1 MKNLR
6 NKCQISTMLLE
17 ALFRIILDKESV
29 WQSASM
35 NLNWELKL
43 ISVTGTWYWPG
54 HGSHGSLQWANKAEK
69 FERQWCMRSAFSFHY
84 DEVKCIMAGT
94 AELFYFGRRTRRK
107 CSRRLC
113 SSPASF
119 YNGPYTLSHVSRSP
133 IITTMMIVVTMVDWD
148 VTDLH

>member
-17 ALFRIILDKESV
+17 AWFRIILDKASV

-43 ISVTGTWYWPG
+43 ISVTGTG
-54 HGSHGSLQWANKAEK
+54 HLRGSLQWANKAEK

-94 AELFYFGRRTRRK
+94 AELLYFGRRTRRK

-119 YNGPYTLSHVSRSP
+119 YNGPYTLSHVSRFP
-133 IITTMMIVVTMVDWD
+133 IITTMMIVVTMVGWD